1 MRRLRAAG
9 SAIYLLKE
17 WPQVYAQPVIAI
29 RHSNYLSFTIN
40 NYWICT
46 SLTQKSVS
54 AAILNIKELQVK

>member
-1 MRRLRAAG
+1 MMILRAAG